1 MRRLVLLAFLLVP
14 CTLVSQGAADEPGI
28 SGYVLAPGDVPVS
41 GGTVM
46 SASAGRS
53 ASTTIERS
61 GRFRI
66 PAERA
71 GVFRV
76 AISVQGFA
84 PYRFRVTLPTSR
96 TLRLPVIH
104 LEPAT
109 YYRVRFVSP
118 AGEPIAAPFI
128 RQLSFDGSGAPLL
141 EASDAPTIEPDA
153 DGATRIGPLSHGT
166 TTQALDTPGYGQT
179 RLPNVSVTGAAPLL
193 DGGTIVI
200 QPGSTLHV
208 DVLDASGEP
217 VPDHVVLLEDLLPL
231 SPLRFPIL
239 TTNAEGRATFER
251 LAAGRYRLRT
261 ATLER
266 CATQYLSLARTITVP
281 ATGTANIRIVVAG
294 TATFRISSPAGPA
307 KGVVVTAQ
315 PDNPPSASPT
325 ILAGRGMPSL
335 IAASLTTS
343 RCRGTTGADGRV
355 ALTSF
360 PPGPSDIAVHFAN
373 SLYVRRLDVPMDGG
387 EIAVSVPDGVLP
399 VRVVNAVTREPVPR
413 AFITWTI
420 EGGGRSEATATIL
433 GEGLL
438 EGVGTNAGILTVTA
452 PGFQAVEE
460 PLPEPPGVIH
470 DVALA
475 PLPDMRL
482 RVRVVTATGEGVAG
496 AVVEV
501 APQNPL
507 WAPQLDV
514 TDANGVVT
522 FPDAPPG
529 IVGVTAFA
537 NGYVASTVRIAQDS
551 RTAGALLRLSPGYRA
566 LVNVQL
572 PAASSRLIVRVLN
585 DKGQTM
591 DALLDGASDRGI
603 EPPGRLSLG
612 PLPPGDYVIELRGAG
627 EQRQEKIRL
636 EERDVDVTF
645 R

>member
-1 MRRLVLLAFLLVP
+1 M
-14 CTLVSQGAADEPGI
+14 
-28 SGYVLAPGDVPVS
+28 
-41 GGTVM
+41 
-46 SASAGRS
+46 
-53 ASTTIERS
+53 
-61 GRFRI
+61 
-66 PAERA
+66 
-71 GVFRV
+71 
-76 AISVQGFA
+76 
-84 PYRFRVTLPTSR
+84 
-96 TLRLPVIH
+96 
-104 LEPAT
+104 
-109 YYRVRFVSP
+109 
-118 AGEPIAAPFI
+118 
-128 RQLSFDGSGAPLL
+128 
-141 EASDAPTIEPDA
+141 
-153 DGATRIGPLSHGT
+153 
-166 TTQALDTPGYGQT
+166 
-179 RLPNVSVTGAAPLL
+179 
-193 DGGTIVI
+193 
-200 QPGSTLHV
+200 
-208 DVLDASGEP
+208 
-217 VPDHVVLLEDLLPL
+217 PDHVVLLEDLLPL
-231 SPLRFPIL
+231 SPLRLPTL
-239 TTNAEGRATFER
+239 TTNAEGRVTFER
-251 LAAGRYRLRT
+251 LAAGRYRVRT
-261 ATLER
+261 AAMER

-281 ATGTANIRIVVAG
+281 ATGTVNIRIVVAG
-294 TATFRISSPAGPA
+294 TATFRISSPTGPA

-315 PDNPPSASPT
+315 PDNPPYASPT
-325 ILAGRGMPSL
+325 ILVGRGMPSL

-373 SLYVRRLDVPMDGG
+373 SLYVRRLDVPRDGG

-399 VRVVNAVTREPVPR
+399 VRVVNAVTLEPVPR

-420 EGGGRSEATATIL
+420 EGGGRSEATTTIV

-438 EGVGTNAGILTVTA
+438 EGVGTKAGILTVTA
-452 PGFQAVEE
+452 PGFQAAEE

-482 RVRVVTATGEGVAG
+482 RVRVVTATGEGVPG

-537 NGYVASTVRIAQDS
+537 NGYVASTLRISQDN
-551 RTAGALLRLSPGYRA
+551 RAAGALLRLSPGYRA

-572 PAASSRLIVRVLN
+572 PTASSRLIVHVLN
-585 DKGQTM
+585 GIGQTM

-603 EPPGRLSLG
+603 EQPGRLSLG

-627 EQRQEKIRL
+627 EQRQEKITL
-636 EERDVDVTF
+636 GERDVDVTF